1 MLAISKGSTQS
12 KKKKKGVHIYTE
24 CRCIKE
30 KGGIVKFKCK

>member
-1 MLAISKGSTQS
+1 MLAISKGSTQL
-12 KKKKKGVHIYTE
+12 KKKKRVCIYTE